1 MQITILKRDGIFKM
15 FEKKQRVQKI
25 IQFGEGGFLR
35 GFVDWIVQLTN
46 ENSDFDA
53 GVVVVQPI
61 EKGMCDKLEEQ
72 NCVYTHI
79 MRGMKDGVP
88 TVDKKVIDV
97 IDHTVQPYKNFEEYL
112 ALADNKDF
120 RFIVS
125 NTTESGIAFVKDDK
139 AENAPN
145 VSFPG
150 KLTLL
155 LKRRF
160 EKGLPGFIFL
170 PCELID
176 KNGENLKK
184 CVLQYI
190 DLWNLGA
197 DFAAWIE
204 KENYFC
210 NTLVDRIVTGYP
222 RDEKIDLGYE
232 DNMLN
237 TSELFHL
244 WVIEGPDFL
253 VKEFPFDKANLNII
267 VTDNLERYRTRK
279 VRILNGAHTSMIP
292 YAMLCGIESVG
303 DCMKDEKMSAF
314 VKKCVYEE
322 IIPTLDLPE
331 EELLDYA
338 NNVFERFENP
348 FIKHLCASISLNS
361 VSKFKVRVL
370 PSILEYIKRKNAMP
384 ETLLFSFAKL
394 IEFYK
399 VGTPNDDAKLM
410 EYMKTA
416 SVKDILSNK
425 ELWDEDLGYLT
436 AEVEK
441 YIGK

>member
-1 MQITILKRDGIFKM
+1 M
-15 FEKKQRVQKI
+15 FEKKTRVNKI

-53 GVVVVQPI
+53 SVVVVQPI
-61 EKGMCDKLEEQ
+61 EKGMCDMLEAQ

-79 MRGMKDGVP
+79 MRGMKDGAP
-88 TVDKKVIDV
+88 TVDTKVIDV
-97 IDHTVQPYKNFEEYL
+97 IDRTVQPYKNFEEYL
-112 ALADNKDF
+112 ALADAPSF

-125 NTTESGIAFVKDDK
+125 NTTESGIAFVADDK
-139 AENAPN
+139 IENAPA

-155 LKRRF
+155 LKRRV

-176 KNGENLKK
+176 RNGENLKK
-184 CVLQYI
+184 CVLEYI
-190 DLWNLGA
+190 KLWNLGD

-204 KENYFC
+204 KENHFC

-222 RDEKIDLGYE
+222 KDEKIDLGYE
-232 DNMLN
+232 DKMLD

-267 VTDNLERYRTRK
+267 VTNDLERYRTRK

-292 YAMLCGIESVG
+292 YAMLCNIESVG

-399 VGTPNDDAKLM
+399 VGTPNDDEKVMAF
-410 EYMKTA
+410 MKNE
-416 SVKDILSNK
+416 SVKDILANK
-425 ELWDEDLGYLT
+425 AFWDEDLSYLT